1 MPTPAVP
8 TISQIYAA
16 FSPESYSIFRTA
28 MGSSRGGVVRVADL
42 LGALRDRLPEA
53 AEQLRDWRRPSASGE
68 VLLPMSNEPA
78 LREVLAQAYA
88 LANGGALTPA
98 HLLHAA
104 LATLRPITMNLRQ
117 AQSVI
122 SRERV
127 RPTRPAQGITAEAV
141 EAILA
146 QWLASQEAPEPEC
159 GAELNRL
166 AARVSSLTS
175 GVSASARD
183 E

>member
-28 MGSSRGGVVRVADL
+28 MGYSRGGVVRVADL
-42 LGALRDRLPEA
+42 LAALRERLPDA
-53 AEQLRDWRRPSASGE
+53 AEPLRDWRRPLASGE
-68 VLLPMSNEPA
+68 VLLPMTNEPA
-78 LREVLAQAYA
+78 LREALAQAYA

-104 LATLRPITMNLRQ
+104 LATLRPITLNLRP
-117 AQSVI
+117 AQSVV
-122 SRERV
+122 SPERV
-127 RPTRPAQGITAEAV
+127 RPTQPAQGATAEAV
-141 EAILA
+141 EALLA
-146 QWLASQEAPEPEC
+146 QWLALQEAPEPEC
-159 GAELNRL
+159 RAELNRL
-166 AARVSSLTS
+166 AVRVSSLAS
-175 GVSASARD
+175 GVAASARG